1 MISDMPRIVS
11 DRGKALVKPQ
21 RSVGRPARYTPEL
34 ATRICNLIATGSTL
48 RSAARACGIG
58 WRTIARWNAQQPE
71 FREAYESARET
82 RTLVWAEQCL
92 DIVDN
97 ATGDYVKNPK
107 TGKLELNR
115 ENVHRAK
122 LRVDERHWQMA
133 RLDPRLWG
141 DKQQVDVKTDYSLW
155 TEEQRLRKVHE
166 IIGLIEEIKRG
177 PEMPPPLEY
186 RAEEPEEEPQP
197 IGGIGSRL
205 PRL

>member
-1 MISDMPRIVS
+1 MPRIVS
-11 DRGKALVKPQ
+11 DRGKAVVKPQ
-21 RSVGRPARYTPEL
+21 RPVGRPARFTPEL

-48 RSAARACGIG
+48 RSAAKTCGVG
-58 WRTIARWNAQQPE
+58 WRTIARWNIERPE
-71 FREAYESARET
+71 FRAAYEEARAT

-107 TGKLELNR
+107 TGKQQFNH

-122 LRVDERHWQMA
+122 LRVEERHWQMA

-141 DKQQVDVKTDYSLW
+141 DKQQVDLKHDYSQM
-155 TEEQRLRKVHE
+155 TEAERLKKAYE
-166 IIGLIEEIKRG
+166 LIGLIEEIKRG

-186 RAEEPEEEPQP
+186 RWEEADEEPQP
-197 IGGIGSRL
+197 PGIGGRL
-205 PRL
+205 RRL